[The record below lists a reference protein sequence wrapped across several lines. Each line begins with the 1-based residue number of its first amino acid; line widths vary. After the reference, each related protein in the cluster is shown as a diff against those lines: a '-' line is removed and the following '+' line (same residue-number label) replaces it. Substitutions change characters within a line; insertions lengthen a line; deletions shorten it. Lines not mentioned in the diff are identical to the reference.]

1 MKKVIFEEQKKE
13 MVNFS
18 ELKISDQ
25 IGFVT
30 EINTKGYSKMFLL
43 IWLMVIKQKK
53 CMFLIHA
60 KNFTNGFQNKTLPV
74 LSMSQINF

>member
-43 IWLMVIKQKK
+43 IWLMVIK
-53 CMFLIHA
+53 
-60 KNFTNGFQNKTLPV
+60 
-74 LSMSQINF
+74 